1 MFLSTK
7 KNKSL
12 LKNQYCAFY
21 LQHHIF
27 HDMIPMIE
35 QKNQNITGIPSNLK
49 YNIEQLSGFSLDD
62 VRVHYH
68 SSKPAQLYA
77 LAYAQ
82 GTNIYIASGQ
92 EKYLTHELIH
102 VIQQK
107 QGIVKPTKIINGIAI
122 NDDPI
127 LEKEAQMQ
135 YIRPIPFSKYHN
147 CIVAQCLFDSQI
159 LAHNINA
166 PEGTQAHH
174 IIPIQVIQE
183 SLELCTFSLNEFDKA
198 WNGIALPSKT
208 VSDYLP
214 IHHGRHNSYTSAVKK
229 YIGKN
234 NMQKLV
240 TDLNYA
246 RQTARHFRNM
256 IENYVFEG
264 VTQLNDINLYFR
276 NVGRQA
282 MYDFIRLE
290 NLEYHRIK
298 YGYLTDV
305 DWADLISLYFKIQI
319 EGELTEEEKT
329 WVRTITNNG
338 SAINNINDQIHMQKK
353 IGARLNDIKES

>member
-1 MFLSTK
+1 MPIK
-7 KNKSL
+7 
-12 LKNQYCAFY
+12 
-21 LQHHIF
+21 I
-27 HDMIPMIE
+27 
-35 QKNQNITGIPSNLK
+35 QKNQNITGIPNYLK
-49 YNIEQLSGFSLDD
+49 YIIEQLSGFSLDD

-68 SSKPAQLYA
+68 SSKPAQLNA
-77 LAYAQ
+77 LAYTQ
-82 GTNIYIASGQ
+82 GNQIYIAAGQ
-92 EKYLTHELIH
+92 EKYLIHELIH

-122 NDDPI
+122 NDDTI
-127 LEKEAQMQ
+127 LEKEAQIC
-135 YIRPIPFSKYHN
+135 YIRKNLPLKNDTVS
-147 CIVAQCLFDSQI
+147 VAQCMFDSQV

-183 SLELCTFSLNEFDKA
+183 SLELCTFPLSEFDKA

-208 VSDYLP
+208 VSNYLP
-214 IHHGRHNSYTSAVKK
+214 THHGRHNSYTNAVKK

-246 RQTARHFRNM
+246 QQTAKHFRNM

-264 VTQLNDINLYFR
+264 VTQLNDIHLYFR

-282 MYDFIRLE
+282 MYDFI
-290 NLEYHRIK
+290 NLEILEYNRIK
-298 YGYLTDV
+298 YGDLSTI
-305 DWADLISLYFKIQI
+305 DWANLISLYIKIQI
-319 EGELTEEEKT
+319 EGELTEEEKI
-329 WVRTITNNG
+329 WVRNITNNG
-338 SAINNINDQIHMQKK
+338 NVISNIDEQIHMQKK
-353 IGARLNDIKES
+353 IGARLKGIQQL